1 MARLTGKN
9 VLITGGTTGIGYA
22 TAQLFIQEGARV
34 VITGQDAER
43 VAEAARTLGPAAT
56 GIRANVASAAE
67 MGGLAERIKA
77 ELGGLD
83 VVFANAGVALPKNI
97 AEIDEEHVDTQIDV
111 NFKGVLYTVQK
122 TLPLLRKPAS
132 IILTSTAMTER
143 GVAGMSVYAATKAAV
158 RSLGRTLAAEL
169 VDRDIRVNVVG
180 AGLTETPIYGKLGLP
195 AAAVQEWAGQ
205 LLKSVPAKRLAQPA
219 EIANAVLF
227 LATNESSYVTGSNLQ
242 VDGGM
247 ATV

>member
-22 TAQLFIQEGARV
+22 TAELFVKEGARV
-34 VITGQDAER
+34 VITGQDAQR
-43 VAEAARTLGPAAT
+43 VAEAARKLGPSVT
-56 GIRANVASAAE
+56 GIQANVASASE
-67 MGGLAERIKA
+67 MGAAAGRIKA

-83 VVFANAGVALPKNI
+83 VVFANAGIALPKNI
-97 AEIDEEHVDTQIDV
+97 SEIDEAHIDAQIDV

-132 IILTSTAMTER
+132 IIFTSTAMTER
-143 GVAGMSVYAATKAAV
+143 GVAGMSVYAATKAAI
-158 RSLGRTLAAEL
+158 RSLARTLAAEL

-180 AGLTETPIYGKLGLP
+180 VGLTETPIYGKLGLP

-205 LLKSVPAKRLAQPA
+205 LLKQVPAKRLAQPS

-227 LATNESSYVTGSNLQ
+227 LATNESSYVTGANIQ